1 MVGPLHEIASST
13 LTSSLAVGGSGSR
26 RRSGEVGARVLASAA
41 SEANDDSAHVDSAV
55 AWVPRCQQE
64 NLNATWASSHKY
76 AKSGWWLSSK
86 DAHWGYREHQ
96 GAMLTVGRTNRFV
109 VAAGR
114 AAEISAG
121 AVSRPRISQKR
132 MFRGVSLDCNP
143 PRRGG
148 RAGGYSGIF
157 PVDVVGQLRFRVG
170 HLAFLLSPD
179 LLLLLGSRTRS

>member
-1 MVGPLHEIASST
+1 MRKRLGDRAAKSFTMVGPLHEIASST

-64 NLNATWASSHKY
+64 NLNATWASSYKY

-109 VAAGR
+109 VAACR

-132 MFRGVSLDCNP
+132 MFRGVSSDCTRP
-143 PRRGG
+143 PL
-148 RAGGYSGIF
+148 A
-157 PVDVVGQLRFRVG
+157 RFICRCKANF
-170 HLAFLLSPD
+170 LAAPILA
-179 LLLLLGSRTRS
+179 